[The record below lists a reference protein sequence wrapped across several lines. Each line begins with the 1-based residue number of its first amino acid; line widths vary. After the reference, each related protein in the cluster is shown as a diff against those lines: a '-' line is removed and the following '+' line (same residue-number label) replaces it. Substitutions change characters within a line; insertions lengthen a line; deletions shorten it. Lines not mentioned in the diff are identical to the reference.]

1 MTRLYSYQKKDIR
14 KIEKLDGRVLLA
26 SEMGTGKTAVALTY
40 LKRHPSLRPAII
52 VCPACIKW
60 VWETQASE
68 HCSLQTKVL
77 SGRKV
82 VKDGLFDS
90 SGIII
95 INYDILQ
102 NWVPYLTK
110 KKPKIIIGDEV
121 QAIKTR
127 NAGRSKAFKEL
138 CKNAKH
144 VIAISGTPLTN
155 RHSELWHI
163 LHILWPKSFPTF
175 VHYAERY
182 CPPRW
187 TPWGANDYRR
197 STNSAELH
205 KRLNKL
211 GMIRRLKKDVLKD
224 LPAKTRMTIP
234 MDIQNRREYE
244 KAKNDFINW
253 IGALDPVKA
262 RKARKA
268 EELVK
273 IGCLIRL
280 AAELKMKFVFDW
292 IDNFFDSEDGKLVI
306 FGYHKRII
314 RSIHERY
321 QKTSVVLTGATSEKK
336 RKEVVQRFQKDK
348 KTKLFIGNIKAAGV
362 GIDLWAASTVAFVET
377 GWVPSD
383 VLQCEDRLHR
393 IGQKNNVSCYYLVAK
408 DTIEEHLCKII
419 QNKQKV
425 ITRVLDGN
433 QRRKDSKLD
442 VYNQLLKTFKGK
454 QR

>member
-1 MTRLYSYQKKDIR
+1 MTKLYGYQKKGVKR
-14 KIEKLDGRVLLA
+14 IEKFDGRVLLA
-26 SEMGTGKTAVALTY
+26 DEMGLGKSIQALTY

-102 NWVPYLTK
+102 NWVGYLVK
-110 KKPKIIIGDEV
+110 KKPKIIIGDEI
-121 QAIKTR
+121 QAIKSR
-127 NAGRSKAFKEL
+127 GAGRSKAFKEL
-138 CKNAKH
+138 CKRAEH

-155 RHSELWHI
+155 RHSELFHI
-163 LHILWPKSFPTF
+163 LHILWPKTFPTF

-187 TPWGANDYRR
+187 TPWGSNDYRR

-205 KRLNKL
+205 HRLKRL

-224 LPAKTRMTIP
+224 LPAKTRITIP
-234 MDIQNRREYE
+234 MDIQNRREYD
-244 KAKNDFINW
+244 KANNDFINW
-253 IGALDPVKA
+253 IGAIDPAKA

-292 IDNFFDSEDGKLVI
+292 IDSFLDSEDGKLGL
-306 FGYHKRII
+306 FACHKRII
-314 RSIHERY
+314 NMLYDRY
-321 QKTSVVLTGATSEKK
+321 PKTSVKLTGATSEKK

-348 KTKLFIGNIKAAGV
+348 KTRLFIGNIKAAGV
-362 GIDLWAASTVAFVET
+362 GIDLWAASTMAFIET
-377 GWVPSD
+377 GWVPGD
-383 VLQCEDRLHR
+383 VIQVEDRFHR

-408 DTIEEHLCKII
+408 DTIEEHLCKIL
-419 QNKQKV
+419 QVKQKV
-425 ITRVLDGN
+425 IARVLDGN
-433 QRRKDSKLD
+433 QNRKDTKLD
-442 VYNQLLKTFKGK
+442 VYNQLLKTLKGK
-454 QR
+454 RK